1 MFVANVEKLTRY
13 YGVHHHH
20 VFRRRKKLSVLSNLL
35 DKCNSLTYWSIYVE
49 LKKYQEVL
57 MFAMHD
63 LTARNYQ
70 RARPH
75 RLRQEVEDAN
85 C

>member
-1 MFVANVEKLTRY
+1 
-13 YGVHHHH
+13 
-20 VFRRRKKLSVLSNLL
+20 
-35 DKCNSLTYWSIYVE
+35 
-49 LKKYQEVL
+49 

-85 C
+85 CQTHKFFHDLHESHTQDNMARLEDDGIM